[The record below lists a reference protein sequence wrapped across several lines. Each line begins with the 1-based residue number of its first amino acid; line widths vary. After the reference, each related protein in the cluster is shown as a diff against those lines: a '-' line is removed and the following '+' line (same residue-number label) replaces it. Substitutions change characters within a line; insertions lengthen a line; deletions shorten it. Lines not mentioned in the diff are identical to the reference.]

1 MTKKLHAS
9 EQQKKASRSNIK
21 AKLRVLNKWAKEELP
36 WKTDD
41 AGNLLRDGNGDKIV
55 EWFPQ
60 NGRQFCQWDGSQC
73 SPGTKKALPELRSI
87 SRTTLYK
94 DYNEDLKHEAES
106 LFEVLVALEEKL
118 KSSSS
123 NASEIERLKKDL
135 SYWQSV
141 AKAEANAV
149 LEMLKKV
156 NEVEKKY
163 RRGERVRKNNEEK
176 LQEQI
181 RQLKAEN
188 GALNKVVAKVAPMRG
203 VD

>member
-1 MTKKLHAS
+1 MTKKPHAS

-21 AKLRVLNKWAKEELP
+21 GKLLVLNKWAKEELP

-41 AGNLLRDGNGDKIV
+41 TGNLLRDGNGDKIV
-55 EWFPQ
+55 EWFPR

-73 SPGTKKALPELRSI
+73 SPGTKQALPELRSI

-94 DYNEDLKHEAES
+94 DYNEGLKHEAES
-106 LFEVLVALEEKL
+106 LFKVLVALEEKME
-118 KSSSS
+118 SSSS
-123 NASEIERLKKDL
+123 SASEIDRLKKEL

-141 AKAEANAV
+141 AKAEANSV
-149 LEMLKKV
+149 LAMLKKI
-156 NEVEKKY
+156 NEIEKKY
-163 RRGERVRKNNEEK
+163 RRGERVRKNNEEQ

-188 GALNKVVAKVAPMRG
+188 AALNKVVAKVAPMRG